1 MVTKDELQRQIDVTV
16 CNTRKTIPLVG
27 SITNIITI
35 DFVANAQLASG
46 GSAAMVYLDE
56 EAVALAAVSQAFYIN
71 MGSLLPV
78 HEHAVVDA
86 ARALDTAGIP
96 WVLDPVGIGIGTMR
110 ARILDKLKDYNP
122 SVIRCNASE
131 AIALAQAWELDTHG
145 ARGLV
150 KGVDSTDSVQ
160 EARAAALSLAR
171 HTGGAVAV
179 SGEVDLVTDGTTVAL
194 SQGGSPLMAKV
205 TGFGCSL
212 GGTAAV
218 YAACASP
225 LVAALTATNA
235 YNLAASR
242 AQEQAAGPA
251 SFKVGF
257 IDALYNASPED
268 IASNPFEIEEA

>member
-1 MVTKDELQRQIDVTV
+1 VVTKDELQRQIDVTV

-86 ARALDTAGIP
+86 ARALGGDGIP

>member
-86 ARALDTAGIP
+86 ARALGGDGIP